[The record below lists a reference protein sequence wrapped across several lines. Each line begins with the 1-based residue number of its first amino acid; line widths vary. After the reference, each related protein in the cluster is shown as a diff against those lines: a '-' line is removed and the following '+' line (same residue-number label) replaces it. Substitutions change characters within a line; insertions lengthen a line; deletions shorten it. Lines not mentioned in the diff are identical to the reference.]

1 MIKEHVQD
9 KKCVLRFFLCF
20 IFTENIIRVH
30 NKKTGGKAFRVSGG
44 DRDIVDA
51 MGKKKKVVKA

>member
-1 MIKEHVQD
+1 MCSKIFSV
-9 KKCVLRFFLCF
+9 F
-20 IFTENIIRVH
+20 IFTENITRVH

-44 DRDIVDA
+44 DRDTVDA

>member
-44 DRDIVDA
+44 DRDTVDA
-51 MGKKKKVVKA
+51 MGKLKKVVKA

>member
-1 MIKEHVQD
+1 MIKEYVQD
-9 KKCVLRFFLCF
+9 KKGVLSFFLCF

-44 DRDIVDA
+44 DRDTVDV
-51 MGKKKKVVKA
+51 MGK